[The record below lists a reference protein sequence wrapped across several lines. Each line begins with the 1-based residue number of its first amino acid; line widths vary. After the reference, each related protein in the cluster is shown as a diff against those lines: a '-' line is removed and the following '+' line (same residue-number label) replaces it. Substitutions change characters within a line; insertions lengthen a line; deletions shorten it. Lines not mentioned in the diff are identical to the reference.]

1 MWLNVLLFLKVY
13 SYKMVSYSYIPWT
26 IRICWPWKLLLSI
39 YSLVT
44 LERLG
49 LIKNIMVELVKSIN
63 TSITNHLRSDLARVR
78 KS

>member
-1 MWLNVLLFLKVY
+1 MALIG
-13 SYKMVSYSYIPWT
+13 SY
-26 IRICWPWKLLLSI
+26 LLSI

-44 LERLG
+44 LEKLG
-49 LIKNIMVELVKSIN
+49 LIKNIMVELVKSID

>member
-1 MWLNVLLFLKVY
+1 MWLNVLLFLKIY
-13 SYKMVSYSYIPWT
+13 SYKMVSHSYIPWT

-39 YSLVT
+39 YSLVN
-44 LERLG
+44 LEKLG
-49 LIKNIMVELVKSIN
+49 LIKNIMVELVKSID